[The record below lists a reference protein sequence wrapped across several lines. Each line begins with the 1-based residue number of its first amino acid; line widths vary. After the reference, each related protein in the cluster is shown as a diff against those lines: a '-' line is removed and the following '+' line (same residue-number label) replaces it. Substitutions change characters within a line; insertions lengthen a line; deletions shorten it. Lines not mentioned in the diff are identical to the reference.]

1 MIRIEHLTKK
11 AEDGHLIL
19 KDISLHISPGEII
32 SVIGPSGCGKS
43 TLLRCLNALSRP
55 TSGKVFV
62 DGEDIFS
69 READLPLIRRK
80 VGMVFQQFNTF
91 RHLSVLENVMLGP
104 LKLLKKDRGEAE
116 AEARELLR
124 SVGLGEKAHV
134 MPDRLSG
141 GELQRVEIA
150 RCLAMHPEI
159 ILFDEP
165 TSALDQ
171 VMENEVLGVISAL
184 AKKGMTM
191 VIVTHNLEFA
201 RKVSTRVLFMHG
213 GEVCED
219 GTPEEI
225 FAHPKQTLTQIFIR
239 SYSSLLFDITSKG
252 YDLYKMNARI
262 EWFCSRYHLGQRYFT
277 LELLVEEFLTK
288 LLPFSGDI
296 HIRIF
301 IDDGGE
307 VVVEIEQEHY
317 SAEILGDEAQDDISL
332 MIVQGLCSSIE
343 ETGLGD
349 SRLIHLIL
357 ANRPD

>member
-1 MIRIEHLTKK
+1 MIRISHLTKK

-19 KDISLHISPGEII
+19 RDVNLRISPGEVL

-43 TLLRCLNALSRP
+43 TLLRCLNGLTRP
-55 TSGKVFV
+55 DSGTVFV

-69 READLPLIRRK
+69 RDASLPLIRRK

-104 LKLLKKDRGEAE
+104 VKLLKKDRSEAE

-124 SVGLGEKAHV
+124 SVGLGEKADI
-134 MPDRLSG
+134 MPGHLSG

-150 RCLAMHPEI
+150 RCLAMNPEI

-171 VMENEVLGVISAL
+171 VMEKEVLGVISDL

-201 RKVSTRVLFMHG
+201 RKVSTRVIFMHH
-213 GEVCED
+213 GEICESGAPAD
-219 GTPEEI
+219 I
-225 FAHPKQTLTQIFIR
+225 FDHPQQTLTQIFIR

-262 EWFCSRYHLGQRYFT
+262 EWFCQRYHLGQRYFT

-288 LLPFSGDI
+288 LLPFTGDI

-301 IDDGGE
+301 INEDKD
-307 VVVEIEQEHY
+307 VVLEIEQENCT
-317 SAEILGDEAQDDISL
+317 SDILGNEALDDISL
-332 MIVQGLCSSIE
+332 MIVRGVCSTIQ
-343 ETGLGD
+343 ETGLEG
-349 SRLIHLIL
+349 SRLLHLVL
-357 ANRPD
+357 DRQRD